1 MIETVVGQALEGDV
15 RLSFPPKGVRCEIV
29 IPAAQVTSRG

>member
-15 RLSFPPKGVRCEIV
+15 KLSFPEKGVRCEIV

>member
-1 MIETVVGQALEGDV
+1 MIESVVGQALDGDV
-15 RLSFPPKGVRCEIV
+15 TLSFPEKGVRCEIV